1 MKKKEKKFHHL
12 SETDR
17 TIIEKFLKR
26 KIPVREIADELGVHI
41 STVYREIKRG
51 QVLQRNSDL
60 TEEYRYCADAAHAR
74 YKKRLEDKGPGL
86 KIGKDRALAEYIEA
100 KILYEDYS
108 PAAVLGEIARSPE
121 LKFSVRPFP
130 APPDRRGSR

>member
-60 TEEYRYCADAAHAR
+60 TEEYR
-74 YKKRLEDKGPGL
+74 
-86 KIGKDRALAEYIEA
+86 
-100 KILYEDYS
+100 
-108 PAAVLGEIARSPE
+108 
-121 LKFSVRPFP
+121 
-130 APPDRRGSR
+130 